1 MTRLQWVA
9 LGLALAAAAVA
20 AVMIV
25 PDRLQLVFYMPSNG
39 SNDVRV
45 PLGYWAGVAIWAW
58 LAARLLAVPFADIAA
73 RAVCVGF
80 AVHAMVLLASY
91 TPRLI
96 DPAAF
101 SSPVYLMYSRLFTTA
116 ILAFATGWAV
126 LVVRRFVSASAG
138 SAAFDLPVLF
148 ATLVLAVALA
158 RIDSLLAAAGI
169 IAGVAGAWLTTTTWP
184 RTLRR
189 WASDERLFLIGLFL
203 VALGLRLLYLRRVMG
218 DPGHLETGAD
228 GPVYD
233 ELAWDVARG
242 RGVRSS
248 FTDRFPL
255 LLLGYVH
262 FVSVIYRI
270 AGHSYFAIGAVQSVV
285 GAAACLLLY
294 GTAKSLGGVAVAR
307 LSSVFAAISFPLL
320 FAAVAIGHQ
329 AIDVFLTLLVVW
341 LLVRPPSF
349 RLWAWWQWAG
359 LGVIVGMSIAVRET
373 MVFMLAFLAL
383 WIPFAFGFAHWRP
396 SIRALL
402 AFGLGV
408 VAFVSP
414 LVVPKVAT
422 AEKRLELR
430 QHFDLLYRGEADAVR
445 VRDELVGPLSNP
457 SAALDQ
463 LRQSP
468 GLVLASLGRAYS
480 ANLAVQFLAQ
490 PYGGFDL
497 AFLRKGTD
505 FYYGLW
511 FYAYA
516 LATSGVVIALV
527 RIRRGGA
534 DAAGLALIL
543 GVIASRT
550 LPHIVLESNYR
561 HRVPVEPYLI
571 LVASIAAV
579 AVVTAIRP
587 LDVVRAEAL

>member
-1 MTRLQWVA
+1 MTRLLWLA

-20 AVMIV
+20 AVMLV

-39 SNDVRV
+39 SNEIRV
-45 PLGYWAGVAIWAW
+45 PVGYWAGVAIWSW
-58 LAARLLAVPFADIAA
+58 LAARLLAVPFTEVAA
-73 RAVCVGF
+73 RAACVGF

-91 TPRLI
+91 APRLT
-96 DPAAF
+96 DPAGF
-101 SSPVYLMYSRLFTTA
+101 SSPDYLMYSRLFTAAT
-116 ILAFATGWAV
+116 LAFATGWAV
-126 LVVRRFVSASAG
+126 LVVRRLVSASAAN
-138 SAAFDLPVLF
+138 AAFDLPVLF
-148 ATLVLAVALA
+148 AALVLAVALA
-158 RIDSLLAAAGI
+158 RVDSLLAAAGI
-169 IAGVAGAWLTTTTWP
+169 ISGFAGAWLTTTTWP

-189 WASDERLFLIGLFL
+189 WASDERLFLICLFL
-203 VALGLRLLYLRRVMG
+203 VALGLRLLYLRRIMG

-242 RGVRSS
+242 RGIRST

-262 FVSVIYRI
+262 FVSVVYRI
-270 AGHSYFAIGAVQSVV
+270 AGHSYYAIGAVQSVV
-285 GAAACLLLY
+285 GAGACLLLY
-294 GTAKSLGGVAVAR
+294 GTAKTLGGVAVAR
-307 LSSVFAAISFPLL
+307 LASVFAAISFPLL
-320 FAAVAIGHQ
+320 FAAAAIGHQ

-341 LLVRPPSF
+341 LLVRQPSC

-373 MVFMLAFLAL
+373 MVFMSAFLAL

-396 SIRALL
+396 SSRALL

-408 VAFVSP
+408 VVFLSP

-430 QHFDLLYRGEADAVR
+430 QHFDLLYRGEADAVP
-445 VRDELVGPLSNP
+445 VRDELVGPLANP
-457 SAALDQ
+457 SAAFDQ

-468 GLVLASLGRAYS
+468 GLVLVSLGRAYS
-480 ANLAVQFLAQ
+480 TNFAVQFLAQ

-516 LATSGVVIALV
+516 LASAGVVIAFV

-550 LPHIVLESNYR
+550 LPHVVLESHYR

-571 LVASIAAV
+571 LLASLAAV

-587 LDVVRAEAL
+587 LDVVPAEAS

>member
-1 MTRLQWVA
+1 MTRLLWLA
-9 LGLALAAAAVA
+9 LGLALAAVAVA
-20 AVMIV
+20 AVMLV

-39 SNDVRV
+39 ANEIRV
-45 PLGYWAGVAIWAW
+45 PVGYWAGVAIWSW
-58 LAARLLAVPFADIAA
+58 LAARLLAVPFTDVAA
-73 RAVCVGF
+73 RAACVGF

-91 TPRLI
+91 TPRLT
-96 DPAAF
+96 DPAGF
-101 SSPVYLMYSRLFTTA
+101 SSPDYLWYSRLFTAA

-126 LVVRRFVSASAG
+126 LVVRRLVSASAA
-138 SAAFDLPVLF
+138 SAAFDLPAVF
-148 ATLVLAVALA
+148 AALVLAVALA
-158 RIDSLLAAAGI
+158 RADSLLASAGTI
-169 IAGVAGAWLTTTTWP
+169 SGFAGAWLTTTSP

-189 WASDERLFLIGLFL
+189 WASDERLFLICLFL
-203 VALGLRLLYLRRVMG
+203 VALGLRLLYLRRIMG
-218 DPGHLETGAD
+218 DPGHIETGAD

-270 AGHSYFAIGAVQSVV
+270 AGHSYAAIGAVQSVI
-285 GAAACLLLY
+285 GAGACLLLY

-307 LSSVFAAISFPLL
+307 LASVFAAISFPLL
-320 FAAVAIGHQ
+320 FAAAAIGHQ

-341 LLVRPPSF
+341 LLVRRPVV
-349 RLWAWWQWAG
+349 RRWAWWQWAG
-359 LGVIVGMSIAVRET
+359 LGVIVGMAIAVRET
-373 MVFMLAFLAL
+373 MVLMLAFLAL

-396 SIRALL
+396 SSRALL

-408 VAFVSP
+408 VVFLAP
-414 LVVPKVAT
+414 LVGPKVAT

-430 QHFDLLYRGEADAVR
+430 HHFDLLYRGEADAVR
-445 VRDELVGPLSNP
+445 LRDQLVGPLANP

-468 GLVLASLGRAYS
+468 RLVLASLGRAYS

-516 LATSGVVIALV
+516 LATAGVVIALV
-527 RIRRGGA
+527 RIRRGGK
-534 DAAGLALIL
+534 DAAGLALML

-550 LPHIVLESNYR
+550 LPHVVLESNYR

-571 LVASIAAV
+571 LLASIAAV

-587 LDVVRAEAL
+587 LDAVRAEAS